1 MTDLGDVIG
10 SRTATIVPDL
20 AANAS
25 VRGGWQWSRYTL
37 LDRGSYDYV
46 RDIDE
51 PALAARAIAHASKL
65 TSRSLKL
72 VEARALRLGPG
83 DYLLARH
90 DRVFEKFP
98 IEVTIDLS
106 PAVVDGAEIHYRRRG
121 QVFFRVPSLPGSAAI
136 VERGPTVTC
145 NHTYISKRHLDASVV
160 RVVLLLGD

>member
-1 MTDLGDVIG
+1 MSELGDVIG

-20 AANAS
+20 AVGAS
-25 VRGGWQWSRYTL
+25 VRGGWPWSRYAL
-37 LDRGSYDYV
+37 LDRGSYDYA

-51 PALAARAIAHASKL
+51 PDLAARAIAHASKI
-65 TSRSLKL
+65 TKRSLKL

-83 DYLLARH
+83 DYLLAHH

-106 PAVVDGAEIHYRRRG
+106 PARIDGAEIHYRRRG
-121 QVFFRVPSLPGSAAI
+121 QVYFRMPSAPGSAAI

-160 RVVLLLGD
+160 RVVLLLAG

>member
-1 MTDLGDVIG
+1 MSELGDVIG

-20 AANAS
+20 AVNAS
-25 VRGGWQWSRYTL
+25 IRGGWQWSRYTL

-46 RDIDE
+46 RDIEE
-51 PALAARAIAHASKL
+51 PDLAARAIAHASKI
-65 TSRSLKL
+65 TSRKLLL
-72 VEARALRLGPG
+72 VEARALKLGPG
-83 DYLLARH
+83 DYILARH

-106 PAVVDGAEIHYRRRG
+106 PAPVDGAEIHYRRRG
-121 QVFFRVPSLPGSAAI
+121 QVFFRMTSMPGSGAI

-145 NHTYISKRHLDASVV
+145 NHTYISKRHPDASVV